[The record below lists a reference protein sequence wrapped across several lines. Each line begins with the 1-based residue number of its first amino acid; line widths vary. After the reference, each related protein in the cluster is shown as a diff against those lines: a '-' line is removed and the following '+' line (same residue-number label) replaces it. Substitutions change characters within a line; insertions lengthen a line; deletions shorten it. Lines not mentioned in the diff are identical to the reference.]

1 MELGMWLVVCPLELD
16 LLKAVF
22 YIKTFKGT
30 FLENMYQ
37 IVEDYESE
45 CYAQ

>member
-1 MELGMWLVVCPLELD
+1 MVSSLSTRARFA
-16 LLKAVF
+16 LKAVF

-30 FLENMYQ
+30 FLENVYQ

-45 CYAQ
+45 CYA